1 MLDLFDELK
10 SILTRFDS
18 DGVQYALCGGLAV
31 SIHTEPRATVDI
43 DVLMPREYLDK
54 AKSALFAEG
63 YDLEA
68 APMEFAQ
75 GKVPIRR
82 LSKLDPDGDILS
94 VDILL
99 VTDATQIV
107 WDTRQHV
114 TWEAGPLAIVSR
126 EGLISL
132 KRLRGSKQD
141 DADIE
146 KLSQNQEH

>member
-10 SILTRFDS
+10 SILKHFER

-31 SIHTEPRATVDI
+31 SIHAEPRATVDI
-43 DVLMPREYLDK
+43 DVLMPIDFLES
-54 AKSALFAEG
+54 AKTALLAEG
-63 YDLEA
+63 YDIEA
-68 APMEFAQ
+68 SPMEFSQ
-75 GKVPIRR
+75 GRVPIRR
-82 LSKLDPDGDILS
+82 LSKLDPEGDILS

-99 VTDATQIV
+99 VTPATQDV
-107 WDTRQHV
+107 WDTRQHL

-126 EGLISL
+126 EGLIKL

-146 KLSQNQEH
+146 KLSRNKDL